1 MTRLTTERR
10 RALKLLASS
19 PSGVTKKLLILDHG
33 FKRQMLAALI
43 ATGLAAAEHEVVKVG
58 GKTIEV
64 SRIRITAA
72 GREALAKN

>member
-10 RALKLLASS
+10 RALKLLAGN

-33 FKRQMLAALI
+33 FKRLMLAALI
-43 ATGLAAAEHEVVKVG
+43 ATGLATAEHEVVKAG

>member
-33 FKRQMLAALI
+33 FKLLMLAALI
-43 ATGLAAAEHEVVKVG
+43 ATGLAAAEHEVVKTG
-58 GKTIEV
+58 REAIEV

-72 GREALAKN
+72 GREALAKS